1 VLFGY
6 PRGVAKFHRSVAV
19 MILASAPLLAAA
31 QGDYDPENDDWNGLA
46 TFVTQA
52 RASGLEIA
60 IENELDFGRIDR
72 NTSLIIVYPSVPLDR
87 PALVAHLRAGGRVLV
102 ADDFG
107 ESSAFLERLGVRRD
121 ESSVVGGLHF
131 RGEPDLPIAAPVADD
146 HVLTLGVRRLLTNHP
161 ATLVSDLPPVFTVGE
176 PERTLVAVGA
186 IGDGRLVILAD
197 PSVLINNML
206 EVRGNLQFARNLLGY
221 LAGEE
226 RRPLV
231 MVSGRFAQRAG
242 AGAMASSAG
251 EARRELNITLAR
263 LSDWLAALA
272 GRDLSSPLALALA
285 TVGAFILLAVVI
297 AQLKPRP
304 RLYSG
309 RWLSPLAEERSAGF
323 VGTIEYFRHPRASHV
338 YPLMILKRVLEERL
352 LDGLGLAEPARLH
365 TVMSAYAK
373 VEPNARNRKELQALL
388 VRLATMASST
398 VAGESSQRIS
408 ARELRRTFE
417 KARRLLKPVGRDIEV
432 P

>member
-1 VLFGY
+1 MAL
-6 PRGVAKFHRSVAV
+6 
-19 MILASAPLLAAA
+19 SAPWCAAA
-31 QGDYDPENDDWNGLA
+31 QPDYDPESDEWNGLS

-52 RASGLEIA
+52 RALGLELEVA
-60 IENELDFGRIDR
+60 DELDYARLDR
-72 NTSLIIVYPSVPLDR
+72 NTSIVIVYPLVPLDR
-87 PALVAHLRAGGRVLV
+87 PALVAHLRAGGRVLI

-107 ESSAFLERLGVRRD
+107 ESAAFLERLGVRRD
-121 ESSVVGGLHF
+121 ESAVAGGLHF
-131 RGEPDLPIAAPVADD
+131 RGEPDLPIAAPVAED
-146 HVLTLGVRRLLTNHP
+146 HVLAVGVRRLLTNHP
-161 ATLVSDLPPVFTVGE
+161 ATLISDLPPVFTVGE

-186 IGDGRLVILAD
+186 IGEGRLVILAD
-197 PSVLINNML
+197 PSALINNML
-206 EVRGNLQFARNLLGY
+206 EARGNLQFARGLLSY
-221 LAGEE
+221 LAGDD
-226 RRPLV
+226 RRPIV
-231 MVSGRFAQRAG
+231 MVSGRFGQHSG
-242 AGAMASSAG
+242 PGGMASSAG
-251 EARRELNITLAR
+251 EARRELNLSLAR
-263 LSDWLAALA
+263 LSDWLAALS
-272 GRDLSSPLALALA
+272 GRDLSSPAALALA
-285 TVGAFILLAVVI
+285 TLGALVLLVVVI

-309 RWLSPLAEERSAGF
+309 RWLRPLAEERSAGF

-373 VEPNARNRKELQALL
+373 VEPNARNRRQLQKLL
-388 VRLATMASST
+388 VRLAGLASST
-398 VAGESSQRIS
+398 VAGEPSQRVS